1 MKLSD
6 VMSAMGL
13 AAYAEVSLV
22 IFFAVFVAVV
32 FHVYRRDLR
41 AHWEQA
47 SRMPLDDD
55 NPQHPRD
62 LEENG

>member
-22 IFFAVFVAVV
+22 IFFAVFVGVV
-32 FHVYRRDLR
+32 FHVYRRDLC
-41 AHWEQA
+41 AHFEKA
-47 SRMPLDDD
+47 SRMPLDDES
-55 NPQHPRD
+55 PQHPRD